1 MKLKTII
8 INISFVL
15 ILALAIICF
24 TSCNITQKRNPS
36 SSVEIISV
44 STSEE
49 NSESSETSIE
59 SENATVSE
67 PVAAVS
73 EVPETLYN
81 TLTLEEINLLEV
93 TVQHEVGNFSKRYK
107 TYVAEIIYNRLV
119 SDDFPNTIHDVLF
132 QRGQF
137 QGIASWSKS
146 GIIPDEETKQA
157 VKNVFSAENPSHNCT
172 FYYNPEFSES
182 ESIEWFETAPTIN
195 YVFSYTERSWG
206 KEYTTRFFE
215 IKENENDKY

>member
-15 ILALAIICF
+15 ILALAMICF
-24 TSCNITQKRNPS
+24 TSCNTTQERNS
-36 SSVEIISV
+36 SSSTETISV

-49 NSESSETSIE
+49 TSIE
-59 SENATVSE
+59 SENIIVSE
-67 PVAAVS
+67 PVEVIS
-73 EVPETLYN
+73 EVPETLYD
-81 TLTLEEINLLEV
+81 TLTPEEINLVEV

-119 SDDFPNTIHDVLF
+119 SDHFPDTIHDVLF
-132 QRGQF
+132 QQGQF

-146 GIIPDEETKQA
+146 GIIADDETKQA
-157 VKNVFSAENPSHNCT
+157 VKEVFSEENPTHNCT
-172 FYYNPEFSES
+172 FYYNPELSGNES
-182 ESIEWFETAPTIN
+182 VEWFENASTIN

-206 KEYTTRFFE
+206 IEYTTRFFE